1 MKIRYIQRTAD
12 RQGFRMCAM
21 TAISFNLGYQPLTDT
36 PKEVDPGLA
45 AFVCLLND
53 RANDKARS
61 LLIPR
66 LGKIPHTGRTDL
78 AQLIARVLIPRAC
91 EVYKYP
97 EEAETIRGMN
107 DEAEG
112 LMTVASRFTKPDGMH
127 VLASACMAMSA
138 ALEEGRDPTATDLL
152 AVSAAGEIVMFETG
166 QFWFESLQILDYVLG
181 IQRHPQAEE
190 AWLSLNHYKYFG
202 GRDPFENVETR
213 TAH

>member
-1 MKIRYIQRTAD
+1 MEIRYLQRVSD
-12 RQGFRMCAM
+12 REGIRLCAM
-21 TAISFNLGYQPLTDT
+21 TAVSLKLGYQRLTDT

-97 EEAETIRGMN
+97 EEAEAIRGMN

-112 LMTVASRFTKPDGMH
+112 LVTLASGSTKP
-127 VLASACMAMSA
+127 
-138 ALEEGRDPTATDLL
+138 
-152 AVSAAGEIVMFETG
+152 AG
-166 QFWFESLQILDYVLG
+166 
-181 IQRHPQAEE
+181 
-190 AWLSLNHYKYFG
+190 
-202 GRDPFENVETR
+202 
-213 TAH
+213 